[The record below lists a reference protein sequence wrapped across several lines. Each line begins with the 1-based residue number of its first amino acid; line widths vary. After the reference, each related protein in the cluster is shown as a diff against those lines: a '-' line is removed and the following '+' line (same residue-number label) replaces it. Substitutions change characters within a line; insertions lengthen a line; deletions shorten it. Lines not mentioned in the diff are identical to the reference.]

1 MLVIDGTDA
10 ALHVTLLFGAHV
22 RLTLVTV
29 GAAGK
34 ACYLQQVCQ
43 LMVLP
48 QPGNQM
54 RFVGAAD
61 FFARIKACNFFRYA
75 ASARSRLF
83 S

>member
-1 MLVIDGTDA
+1 MLVINGTDS
-10 ALHVTLLFGAHV
+10 ALHVALLFGAHFW
-22 RLTLVTV
+22 LTLVIV
-29 GAAGK
+29 GATGK
-34 ACYLQQVCQ
+34 ACYLEPVCQ
-43 LMVLP
+43 LLVLP